1 MFTNSFF
8 VFLSDTLKIDNI
20 FLFVFRGEKRIV
32 SSVFLIVLC
41 EAGLKN
47 RIDSILFPKIFDLL
61 KNDDTIN
68 RISRKKIQWAADEI
82 ESIHFWDDIKRLFNS
97 FRHKER
103 PFIKAKYFLSEAIMD
118 SRVALNESSDT
129 EILFVENLLKNY
141 LSKQK

>member
-1 MFTNSFF
+1 MFTKSFF

-61 KNDDTIN
+61 KND
-68 RISRKKIQWAADEI
+68 E
-82 ESIHFWDDIKRLFNS
+82 ELHYFNLQ
-97 FRHKER
+97 
-103 PFIKAKYFLSEAIMD
+103 KY
-118 SRVALNESSDT
+118 LNEHYNNK
-129 EILFVENLLKNY
+129 IL
-141 LSKQK
+141 